1 MKTIILAGVS
11 VTGLSEE
18 RPVRQKLKLEM
29 GGANILM
36 RSL

>member
-1 MKTIILAGVS
+1 MKTIILAGGS

-18 RPVRQKLKLEM
+18 RPVRQKPKFEM
-29 GGANILM
+29 GGTNILM